1 MLNIPD
7 SEPSSATSQSKRE
20 ELEIKGLVFDIKKYA
35 IHDGPGIRTTV
46 FFKGCP
52 LQCQWCHNPESW
64 SSSAEHGLRKDRCIG
79 CGQCAEACP
88 DQAISLVP
96 LEILPPDDRDEKR
109 RFPTGLVEN
118 RPVTDPDK
126 CNLCGRCVDRCMAGA
141 REIIGRQ
148 MTVSEVMVEVEQD
161 IIFYDQS
168 GGGVTFSGGEPLMQ
182 PEFLLAVLNQC
193 QAQQIHTAVDTSCYA
208 EPKIVETVSER
219 TDLFLCDLK
228 HMDNEIHERFTGVGN
243 NLILDNIKR
252 LSEAGKEIVIRIPVI
267 PGFND
272 EKANIEA
279 TGKFTALLPGVIRV
293 DVLPFNRGGKEK
305 SSRLSNENIPIQVE
319 TPSEEE
325 MNLIAKNL
333 SKYGF
338 EVKIGG

>member
-1 MLNIPD
+1 M
-7 SEPSSATSQSKRE
+7 
-20 ELEIKGLVFDIKKYA
+20 
-35 IHDGPGIRTTV
+35 
-46 FFKGCP
+46 
-52 LQCQWCHNPESW
+52 QCQWCHNPESW
-64 SSSAEHGLRKDRCIG
+64 SCYAEHGLRKGRCVG

-88 DQAISLVP
+88 EQAISLVP
-96 LEILPPDDRDEKR
+96 LWPKGIPSGEILPPGGKGEKR

-118 RPVTDPDK
+118 QPVTDTDK
-126 CNLCGRCVDRCMAGA
+126 CKLCGRCVDACTAGA

-148 MTVSEVMVEVEQD
+148 MTVSEVMAEVEQD

-182 PEFLLAVLNQC
+182 PEFLLALLNQC
-193 QAQQIHTAVDTSCYA
+193 QAQQIHTAVDTNCYA
-208 EPKIVETVSER
+208 EPKIVEMVSER

-243 NLILDNIKR
+243 TLILDNIRR
-252 LSEAGKEIVIRIPVI
+252 LSEAGKEIVIRMPVI

-279 TGKFTALLPGVIRV
+279 TGKFTASLRKESLGLQGVSRI
-293 DVLPFNRGGKEK
+293 DILPFNRGGKEK
-305 SSRLSNENIPIQVE
+305 SARLTAESKLMQVE
-319 TPSEEE
+319 TPGEEE
-325 MNLIAKNL
+325 MNSIAREL

>member
-52 LQCQWCHNPESW
+52 LQCQWCQNPESW
-64 SSSAEHGLRKDRCIG
+64 RPYAEQALRKDRCIG

-88 DQAISLVP
+88 DQAISLV
-96 LEILPPDDRDEKR
+96 
-109 RFPTGLVEN
+109 EN
-118 RPVTDPDK
+118 RPVTDTDK
-126 CNLCGRCVDRCMAGA
+126 CKLCGRCVDACTAGA
-141 REIIGRQ
+141 REIIGRV
-148 MTVSEVMVEVEQD
+148 MTVSEVMGEVEQD

-208 EPKIVETVSER
+208 EPKILEMVSER

-252 LSEAGKEIVIRIPVI
+252 LSEAGNEIVIRIPVI

-279 TGKFTALLPGVIRV
+279 TGKFTASLPGVIRV
-293 DVLPFNRGGKEK
+293 DILPFNRGGKEK
-305 SSRLSNENIPIQVE
+305 SARLTAESKLMQVE
-319 TPSEEE
+319 TPGEEE
-325 MNLIAKNL
+325 MNLIAKEL